1 MKSLS
6 VGKGRKIFKT
16 PVGVFQVDI
25 KTNIVIQKFPSVEVA
40 KNRTGIG
47 ANSIRSC
54 IRGDQK
60 SAGGFR
66 WLKEDKTKK

>member
-1 MKSLS
+1 MKELS
-6 VGKGRKIFKT
+6 VGKKRKIFKT
-16 PVGVFQVDI
+16 PTGVYQVDI
-25 KTNIVIQKFPSVEVA
+25 NTNVVIQKFSSVEVA

-54 IRGDQK
+54 VRGDQK